1 VAEILRQLAAA
12 MVPDGNNA
20 LRLRFARSLLKTVKP
35 GDQMQMLQVTQI
47 IVIHLATM
55 NVAELMHTSRT
66 PKHINCYGNIFNKLA
81 RTSAAQIE
89 TLQRLRP
96 GIEQNFTV
104 SVNEGGRAIV
114 GITHNSGSSGTI
126 ESAKPP
132 LSLSDQSGTK
142 MRIIKPDDH
151 LATMP
156 RLEQHQEP
164 APGTTRRR
172 RRA

>member
-1 VAEILRQLAAA
+1 MAEILRQLAAA

-66 PKHINCYGNIFNKLA
+66 PEHINCYGNIFNKLA

-132 LSLSDQSGTK
+132 LSL
-142 MRIIKPDDH
+142 
-151 LATMP
+151 
-156 RLEQHQEP
+156 
-164 APGTTRRR
+164 
-172 RRA
+172 

>member
-1 VAEILRQLAAA
+1 MAEILRQLAAA

-66 PKHINCYGNIFNKLA
+66 PEHINCYGNIFNKLA